1 MKPFTQKTIQLIK
14 NIPPGKVM
22 TYGQVA
28 QWAGNPRAARQVARI
43 LHTMSRKHKL
53 PWHRVLN
60 AQGQISIKDESL
72 AEIQKISLQAEGITV
87 INYKIQLGQYLLKDE
102 PYHEDTFI

>member
-1 MKPFTQKTIQLIK
+1 MKPFTQKTIQIIK

-28 QWAGNPRAARQVARI
+28 QWAGNPRSARQVARI

-102 PYHEDTFI
+102 LYHEDTFI